1 MPRGVILLGY
11 APLNATVPDN
21 QPSSGLPPEVLC
33 AQDYERLAERFI
45 AAPSHAYI
53 AGGSGHDETVVANRT
68 AFAAWAIC
76 PRVLADVRHGHTRL
90 ALPGAAELAHPVM
103 LAPVAYQT
111 LAHPQGELASA
122 QAAEATHSSMLVST
136 LASHQL
142 EDIARHAGP
151 ARWFQLYLQPTRDAT
166 LVLLRRAEA
175 AGYTAI
181 VLTLDASIQVPSLR
195 ALQAGFRFPTHV
207 TAVNIEQQAPPVVE
221 PLRDGHSRIF
231 QGVMQQAPRWD
242 DLDWLLAQT
251 TLPVWV
257 KGVLHPDD
265 ARSLQ
270 ARGVAGVVVS
280 NHGGRGLDGAPAS
293 LRMLPAVREA
303 VGPAWPLL
311 FDGGIR
317 SGADVFKALALGADA
332 VLVGRLQM
340 YALSVAGALG
350 VAHMLQLLRDELE
363 ICMAQAGCATL
374 ADICR
379 KCVLPLTTAFQPRTT
394 SDADHH

>member
-1 MPRGVILLGY
+1 M
-11 APLNATVPDN
+11 
-21 QPSSGLPPEVLC
+21 
-33 AQDYERLAERFI
+33 

-53 AGGSGHDETVVANRT
+53 AGGSGHDATVAANRAAFT
-68 AFAAWAIC
+68 AWDIC

-90 ALPGAAELAHPVM
+90 ALPGAADLAHPVM

-122 QAAEATHSSMLVST
+122 QAAEATHSGMLVST

-142 EDIARHAGP
+142 EDIARHTGP
-151 ARWFQLYLQPTRDAT
+151 VRWFQLYLQPTREAT
-166 LVLLRRAEA
+166 LALLRRAEA

-181 VLTLDASIQVPSLR
+181 VFTLDASIQVPSLR
-195 ALQAGFRFPTHV
+195 ALQAGFRLPAHAVAVHV
-207 TAVNIEQQAPPVVE
+207 DPQAAPVPE
-221 PLRDGHSRIF
+221 PLREGHSRIF

-257 KGVLHPDD
+257 KGVLHPSD
-265 ARSLQ
+265 ARALQ

-303 VGPAWPLL
+303 VGPSWPLL

-340 YALSVAGALG
+340 YALSAAGALG

-374 ADICR
+374 ANIRGD
-379 KCVLPLTTAFQPRTT
+379 CVLPLNTAFQPRITP
-394 SDADHH
+394 DADHH